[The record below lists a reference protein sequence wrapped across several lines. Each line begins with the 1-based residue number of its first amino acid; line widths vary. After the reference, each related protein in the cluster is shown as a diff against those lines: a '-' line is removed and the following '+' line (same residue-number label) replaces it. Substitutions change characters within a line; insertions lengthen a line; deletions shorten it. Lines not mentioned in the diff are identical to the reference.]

1 MMEYTVEQVREFE
14 AFSKRHGYIYFTTLE
29 YQAALAQY
37 FINDEE

>member
-1 MMEYTVEQVREFE
+1 MNFTTEQVREFE